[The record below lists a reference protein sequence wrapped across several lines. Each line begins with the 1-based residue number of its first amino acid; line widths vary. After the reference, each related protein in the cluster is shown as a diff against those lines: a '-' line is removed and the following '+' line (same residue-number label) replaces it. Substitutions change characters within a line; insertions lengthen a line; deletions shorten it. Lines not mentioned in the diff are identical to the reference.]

1 MKNCIFYHRLQ
12 EQRKNLA
19 TVGVEIFVHLKGVIY
34 AVPKAELLNGEIRF
48 DIFELFGQC
57 GETCAGIIEHVTHGF
72 SKQFNGSCYIPV
84 ATGECLHPDRFQS
97 VIQEMRIDLTLERI
111 HLTLSSFRLFPYDLL
126 HQSFDLFV
134 GFLNRISQMTDLG

>member
-1 MKNCIFYHRLQ
+1 MQ

-97 VIQEMRIDLTLERI
+97 VIQEMRIDLTGKHFKFHLLLPVDQLLFPDPCFIKLRFLIVNRI
-111 HLTLSSFRLFPYDLL
+111 HGQFEVFK
-126 HQSFDLFV
+126 
-134 GFLNRISQMTDLG
+134 GIA